1 MLQLALVRCRCR
13 VEVRVPGGG
22 ESVGGG
28 KGVVAAPVSLVR
40 CRGRE
45 VRVW

>member
-1 MLQLALVRCRCR
+1 
-13 VEVRVPGGG
+13 VPGGG

-45 VRVW
+45 VRVWGGGESVGRW